1 MTKADLKNAAGVDIL
16 KFPKKVDSLSLKSEF
31 HKLHIGKLEITT
43 VDLSKWC
50 SKNEFV
56 KTTISDELVKNV
68 KAIQTTDTSNLVKKT
83 DFDRKIGHTEKK
95 ITKSWSR

>member
-43 VDLSKWC
+43 VDLSK
-50 SKNEFV
+50 
-56 KTTISDELVKNV
+56 
-68 KAIQTTDTSNLVKKT
+68 
-83 DFDRKIGHTEKK
+83 
-95 ITKSWSR
+95 